1 MANFKSRIWELDALR
16 GVCILCVIVVHFL
29 FDLSFFGGLSL
40 TLPAWYVFLQEYG
53 GAIFVV
59 LSGVC
64 VTLGSKS
71 VRRGLIVF
79 SCGMLITAVTY
90 GMYRLGM
97 SGMDVVVKFGVLH
110 LLGVCMLVYPAFK
123 KLPPAALALL
133 GLAIAITGYA
143 IRGVV
148 VPQRWLHIERLFPPL
163 PAAGLFFDRRSHR
176 QNSLPRKEDASSRRV
191 SENRHCPL
199 FLLVRAAVAVHL
211 PPASADRLRPSRVC
225 PASARII
232 QHKKSFPHRTT
243 NAWCSVRE
251 AFFCFS

>member
-1 MANFKSRIWELDALR
+1 MANSKPRIWELDALR

-40 TLPAWYVFLQEYG
+40 TLPAWYVFIQEYG

-79 SCGMLITAVTY
+79 ACGMLITAVTY

-97 SGMDVVVKFGVLH
+97 SGADVVVKFGVLH

-148 VPQRWLHIERLFPPL
+148 VPQHWLFPL
-163 PAAGLFFDRRSHR
+163 GLTYEGFT
-176 QNSLPRKEDASSRRV
+176 SSDYF
-191 SENRHCPL
+191 PL
-199 FLLVRAAVAVHL
+199 FPQLGYFLIGAAIGKTAYCEKRTLL
-211 PPASADRLRPSRVC
+211 PGSFQKTGI
-225 PASARII
+225 AR
-232 QHKKSFPHRTT
+232 
-243 NAWCSVRE
+243 
-251 AFFCFS
+251 FFCWCGRQSLFIYLLHQPVVYGLLELVLLLRG

>member
-79 SCGMLITAVTY
+79 ACGMLITAVTY

-97 SGMDVVVKFGVLH
+97 SGADVVVKFGVLH

-123 KLPPAALALL
+123 KLPPAMLTVL
-133 GLAIAITGYA
+133 GLVIAITGYA
-143 IRGVV
+143 IRGII
-148 VPQRWLHIERLFPPL
+148 VPQHWLFPL
-163 PAAGLFFDRRSHR
+163 GLTYEGFT
-176 QNSLPRKEDASSRRV
+176 SSDYF
-191 SENRHCPL
+191 PL
-199 FLLVRAAVAVHL
+199 FPQLGYFLIGAAIGKTAYREKRTLL
-211 PPASADRLRPSRVC
+211 PGSFQKTGI
-225 PASARII
+225 AR
-232 QHKKSFPHRTT
+232 
-243 NAWCSVRE
+243 
-251 AFFCFS
+251 FFCWCGRQSLFIYLLHQPIVYGLLEFVLLLRG

>member
-29 FDLSFFGGLSL
+29 FDLSFFGGLDL

-97 SGMDVVVKFGVLH
+97 SGADVVVKFGVLH

-123 KLPPAALALL
+123 KLPPAALTVL
-133 GLAIAITGYA
+133 GLVIAITGYA

-148 VPQRWLHIERLFPPL
+148 VPQRWLFPLGLTYEGFTSSDYFPLFPQLGYFLIGAAIGKTAYREKRTLL
-163 PAAGLFFDRRSHR
+163 PGSF
-176 QNSLPRKEDASSRRV
+176 QKTGI
-191 SENRHCPL
+191 
-199 FLLVRAAVAVHL
+199 
-211 PPASADRLRPSRVC
+211 
-225 PASARII
+225 AR
-232 QHKKSFPHRTT
+232 
-243 NAWCSVRE
+243 
-251 AFFCFS
+251 FFCWCGRQSLFIYLLHQPIVYGLLELVLLLRG

>member
-29 FDLSFFGGLSL
+29 FDLSFFGGLDL

-79 SCGMLITAVTY
+79 ACGMLITAVTY

-97 SGMDVVVKFGVLH
+97 SGADVVVKFGVLH

-123 KLPPAALALL
+123 KLPPAALTVL
-133 GLAIAITGYA
+133 GLVIAITGYA
-143 IRGVV
+143 IRGII
-148 VPQRWLHIERLFPPL
+148 VPQRWLFPLGLTYEGFTSSDYFPLFPQLGYFLIGAAIGKTAYREKRTLL
-163 PAAGLFFDRRSHR
+163 PGSF
-176 QNSLPRKEDASSRRV
+176 QKTGI
-191 SENRHCPL
+191 
-199 FLLVRAAVAVHL
+199 
-211 PPASADRLRPSRVC
+211 
-225 PASARII
+225 AR
-232 QHKKSFPHRTT
+232 
-243 NAWCSVRE
+243 
-251 AFFCFS
+251 FFCWCGRQSLFIYLLHQPIVYGLLELVLLLRG

>member
-29 FDLSFFGGLSL
+29 FDLSFFGGLDL
-40 TLPAWYVFLQEYG
+40 TLPAWYVFIQEYG

-79 SCGMLITAVTY
+79 ACGMLITAVTY

-97 SGMDVVVKFGVLH
+97 SGADVVVKFGVLH

-143 IRGVV
+143 IRGII
-148 VPQRWLHIERLFPPL
+148 VPQRWLFPLGLTYEGFTSSDYFPLFPQLGYFLIGAAIGKTAYREKRTFL
-163 PAAGLFFDRRSHR
+163 PGAF
-176 QNSLPRKEDASSRRV
+176 QQTP
-191 SENRHCPL
+191 
-199 FLLVRAAVAVHL
+199 VA
-211 PPASADRLRPSRVC
+211 R
-225 PASARII
+225 
-232 QHKKSFPHRTT
+232 
-243 NAWCSVRE
+243 
-251 AFFCFS
+251 FFCWCGRQSLFIYLLHQPIVYGLLEFVLLLRG

>member
-29 FDLSFFGGLSL
+29 FDLSFFGGLDL
-40 TLPAWYVFLQEYG
+40 TLPAGYVFLQEYG
-53 GAIFVV
+53 VAILVV

-79 SCGMLITAVTY
+79 ACGMLITAVTY

-97 SGMDVVVKFGVLH
+97 SGADVVVKFGVLH

-143 IRGVV
+143 IRGII
-148 VPQRWLHIERLFPPL
+148 VPQHWLFPL
-163 PAAGLFFDRRSHR
+163 GLTYEGFT
-176 QNSLPRKEDASSRRV
+176 SSDYF
-191 SENRHCPL
+191 PL
-199 FLLVRAAVAVHL
+199 FPQLGYFLIGAAIGKTAYREKKTLLPGAFQKTGI
-211 PPASADRLRPSRVC
+211 
-225 PASARII
+225 AR
-232 QHKKSFPHRTT
+232 
-243 NAWCSVRE
+243 
-251 AFFCFS
+251 FFCWCGRQSLFIYLLHQPIVYGLLELVLLLRG

>member
-1 MANFKSRIWELDALR
+1 MANSKPRIWELDALR

-29 FDLSFFGGLSL
+29 FDLSFFGGLDL
-40 TLPAWYVFLQEYG
+40 TLPAWYVFIQEYG

-79 SCGMLITAVTY
+79 ACGMLITAVTY

-97 SGMDVVVKFGVLH
+97 SGADVVVKFGVLH

-148 VPQRWLHIERLFPPL
+148 VPQHWLFPL
-163 PAAGLFFDRRSHR
+163 GLTYEGFT
-176 QNSLPRKEDASSRRV
+176 SSDYF
-191 SENRHCPL
+191 PL
-199 FLLVRAAVAVHL
+199 FPQLGYFLIGAAIGKTAYREKKTLLPGSFQKTPVA
-211 PPASADRLRPSRVC
+211 R
-225 PASARII
+225 
-232 QHKKSFPHRTT
+232 
-243 NAWCSVRE
+243 
-251 AFFCFS
+251 FFCWCGRQSLFIYLLHQPIVYGLLEFVLLLRG

>member
-79 SCGMLITAVTY
+79 ACGMLITAVTY

-97 SGMDVVVKFGVLH
+97 SGADVVVKFGVLH

-148 VPQRWLHIERLFPPL
+148 VPQHWLFPL
-163 PAAGLFFDRRSHR
+163 GLTYEGFT
-176 QNSLPRKEDASSRRV
+176 SSDYF
-191 SENRHCPL
+191 PL
-199 FLLVRAAVAVHL
+199 FPQLGYFLIGAAIGKTAYREKKTLL
-211 PPASADRLRPSRVC
+211 PGSFQKTGI
-225 PASARII
+225 AR
-232 QHKKSFPHRTT
+232 
-243 NAWCSVRE
+243 
-251 AFFCFS
+251 FFCWCGRQSLFIYLLHQPIVYGLLELVLLLRG

>member
-29 FDLSFFGGLSL
+29 FDLSFFGGLDL
-40 TLPAWYVFLQEYG
+40 TLPAWYVFIQEYG

-79 SCGMLITAVTY
+79 ACGMLITAVTY

-97 SGMDVVVKFGVLH
+97 SGADVVVKFGVLH

-123 KLPPAALALL
+123 KLPPAALTVL
-133 GLAIAITGYA
+133 GLVIAITGYA

-148 VPQRWLHIERLFPPL
+148 VPQHWLFPL
-163 PAAGLFFDRRSHR
+163 GLTYEGFT
-176 QNSLPRKEDASSRRV
+176 SSDYF
-191 SENRHCPL
+191 PL
-199 FLLVRAAVAVHL
+199 FPQLGYFLIGAAIGKTAYREKRTFLPGAFQQTTVA
-211 PPASADRLRPSRVC
+211 R
-225 PASARII
+225 
-232 QHKKSFPHRTT
+232 
-243 NAWCSVRE
+243 
-251 AFFCFS
+251 FFCWCGRQSLFIYLLHQPIVYGLLELVLLLRG

>member
-29 FDLSFFGGLSL
+29 FDLSFFGGLDL

-79 SCGMLITAVTY
+79 ACGMLITAVTY

-97 SGMDVVVKFGVLH
+97 SGADVVVKFGVLH

-123 KLPPAALALL
+123 KLPPAMLTVL
-133 GLAIAITGYA
+133 GLVIAITGYA

-148 VPQRWLHIERLFPPL
+148 VPQHWLFPL
-163 PAAGLFFDRRSHR
+163 GLTYEGFT
-176 QNSLPRKEDASSRRV
+176 SSDYF
-191 SENRHCPL
+191 PL
-199 FLLVRAAVAVHL
+199 FPQLGYFLIGAAIGKTAYREKKTLL
-211 PPASADRLRPSRVC
+211 PGSFQKTGI
-225 PASARII
+225 AR
-232 QHKKSFPHRTT
+232 
-243 NAWCSVRE
+243 
-251 AFFCFS
+251 FFCWCGRQSLFIYLLHQPIVYGLLEFVLLLRG

>member
-1 MANFKSRIWELDALR
+1 MAKSKPRIWELDALR

-29 FDLSFFGGLSL
+29 FDLSFFGGLNL
-40 TLPAWYVFLQEYG
+40 TLPAWYVFIQEYG

-79 SCGMLITAVTY
+79 ACGMLITAVTY

-97 SGMDVVVKFGVLH
+97 SGADVVVKFGVLH

-148 VPQRWLHIERLFPPL
+148 VPQHWLFPL
-163 PAAGLFFDRRSHR
+163 GLTYEGFT
-176 QNSLPRKEDASSRRV
+176 SSDYF
-191 SENRHCPL
+191 PL
-199 FLLVRAAVAVHL
+199 FPQLGYFLIGAAIGKTAYREKKTLL
-211 PPASADRLRPSRVC
+211 PGSFQKTGI
-225 PASARII
+225 AR
-232 QHKKSFPHRTT
+232 
-243 NAWCSVRE
+243 
-251 AFFCFS
+251 FFCWCGRQSLFIYLLHQPIVYGLLELVLLLRG

>member
-29 FDLSFFGGLSL
+29 FDLSFFGGLDL

-79 SCGMLITAVTY
+79 ACGMLITAVTY

-97 SGMDVVVKFGVLH
+97 SGADVVVKFGVLH

-143 IRGVV
+143 IRGII
-148 VPQRWLHIERLFPPL
+148 VPQRWLFPLGLTYEGFTSSDYFPLFPQLGYFLIGAAIGKTAYREKRTLL
-163 PAAGLFFDRRSHR
+163 PGAFQKTGI
-176 QNSLPRKEDASSRRV
+176 
-191 SENRHCPL
+191 
-199 FLLVRAAVAVHL
+199 
-211 PPASADRLRPSRVC
+211 
-225 PASARII
+225 AR
-232 QHKKSFPHRTT
+232 
-243 NAWCSVRE
+243 
-251 AFFCFS
+251 FFCWCGRQSLFIYLLHQPIVYGLLEFVLLLRG

>member
-29 FDLSFFGGLSL
+29 FDLSFFGGLDL

-79 SCGMLITAVTY
+79 ACGMLITAVTY

-97 SGMDVVVKFGVLH
+97 SGADVVVKFGVLH

-143 IRGVV
+143 IRGII
-148 VPQRWLHIERLFPPL
+148 VPQRWLFPLGLTYEGFTSSDYFPLFPQLGYFLIGAAIGKTAYREKKTLL
-163 PAAGLFFDRRSHR
+163 PGSF
-176 QNSLPRKEDASSRRV
+176 QKTGI
-191 SENRHCPL
+191 
-199 FLLVRAAVAVHL
+199 
-211 PPASADRLRPSRVC
+211 
-225 PASARII
+225 AR
-232 QHKKSFPHRTT
+232 
-243 NAWCSVRE
+243 
-251 AFFCFS
+251 FFCWCGRQSLFIYLLHQPIVYGLLEFVLLLRG

>member
-1 MANFKSRIWELDALR
+1 MANSKPRIWELDALR

-29 FDLSFFGGLSL
+29 FDLSFFGGLDL
-40 TLPAWYVFLQEYG
+40 TLPAWYIFIQEYG

-79 SCGMLITAVTY
+79 ACGMLITAVTY

-97 SGMDVVVKFGVLH
+97 SGADVVVKFGVLH

-123 KLPPAALALL
+123 KLPPATLTVL
-133 GLAIAITGYA
+133 GLVIAITGYA

-148 VPQRWLHIERLFPPL
+148 VPQHWLFPL
-163 PAAGLFFDRRSHR
+163 GLTYEGFT
-176 QNSLPRKEDASSRRV
+176 SSDYF
-191 SENRHCPL
+191 PL
-199 FLLVRAAVAVHL
+199 FPQLGYFLIGAAIGKTAYREKRTLL
-211 PPASADRLRPSRVC
+211 PGSFQKTGI
-225 PASARII
+225 AR
-232 QHKKSFPHRTT
+232 
-243 NAWCSVRE
+243 
-251 AFFCFS
+251 FFCWCGRQSLFIYLLHQPIVYGLLELVLLLRG

>member
-1 MANFKSRIWELDALR
+1 MANSKPRIWELDALR

-29 FDLSFFGGLSL
+29 FDLSFFGGLDL
-40 TLPAWYVFLQEYG
+40 TLPAWYVFIQEYG

-79 SCGMLITAVTY
+79 ACGMLITAVTY

-97 SGMDVVVKFGVLH
+97 SGADVVVKFGVLH

-123 KLPPAALALL
+123 KLPPAMLTVL

-143 IRGVV
+143 IRGVSR
-148 VPQRWLHIERLFPPL
+148 PAALALPAGAHLRGLHIERLLPPL
-163 PAAGLFFDRRSHR
+163 PAAGLLFNWRCHR
-176 QNSLPRKEDASSRRV
+176 QNSLPRKEDASSRLV
-191 SENRHCPL
+191 SENRPS
-199 FLLVRAAVAVHL
+199 
-211 PPASADRLRPSRVC
+211 PAFSAGAGGSRC
-225 PASARII
+225 
-232 QHKKSFPHRTT
+232 SFTSCISRSST
-243 NAWCSVRE
+243 
-251 AFFCFS
+251 AFSSLSCFCADNPT

>member
-1 MANFKSRIWELDALR
+1 MANSKPRIWELDALR

-29 FDLSFFGGLSL
+29 FDLSFFGGLDL
-40 TLPAWYVFLQEYG
+40 TLPAWYVFIQEYG

-79 SCGMLITAVTY
+79 ACGMLITAVTY

-97 SGMDVVVKFGVLH
+97 SGADVVVKFGVLH

-148 VPQRWLHIERLFPPL
+148 VPQHWLFPL
-163 PAAGLFFDRRSHR
+163 GLTYEGFT
-176 QNSLPRKEDASSRRV
+176 SSDYF
-191 SENRHCPL
+191 PL
-199 FLLVRAAVAVHL
+199 FPQLGYFLIGAAIGKTAYREKRTLLPGSFQQTPVA
-211 PPASADRLRPSRVC
+211 R
-225 PASARII
+225 
-232 QHKKSFPHRTT
+232 
-243 NAWCSVRE
+243 
-251 AFFCFS
+251 FFCWCGRQSLFIYLLHQPIVYGLLELVLLLRG

>member
-148 VPQRWLHIERLFPPL
+148 VPQRWLFPLGLTYEGFTSSDYFPLFPQLGYFLIGAARRRFFPARFRKPAL
-163 PAAGLFFDRRSHR
+163 PAFSAGAGGSRCSFTSCISRSSTAFS
-176 QNSLPRKEDASSRRV
+176 SLS
-191 SENRHCPL
+191 C
-199 FLLVRAAVAVHL
+199 FC
-211 PPASADRLRPSRVC
+211 ADNP
-225 PASARII
+225 
-232 QHKKSFPHRTT
+232 T
-243 NAWCSVRE
+243 
-251 AFFCFS
+251 

>member
-29 FDLSFFGGLSL
+29 FDLSFFGGLDL
-40 TLPAWYVFLQEYG
+40 TLPAWYVFIQEYG

-97 SGMDVVVKFGVLH
+97 SGADVVVKFGVLH

-123 KLPPAALALL
+123 KLPPATLTVL
-133 GLAIAITGYA
+133 GLVIAITGYA
-143 IRGVV
+143 IRGII
-148 VPQRWLHIERLFPPL
+148 VPQHWLFPL
-163 PAAGLFFDRRSHR
+163 GLTYEGFT
-176 QNSLPRKEDASSRRV
+176 SSDYF
-191 SENRHCPL
+191 PL
-199 FLLVRAAVAVHL
+199 FPQLGYFLIGAAIGKTAYREKRTLL
-211 PPASADRLRPSRVC
+211 PGSFQKTPI
-225 PASARII
+225 AR
-232 QHKKSFPHRTT
+232 
-243 NAWCSVRE
+243 
-251 AFFCFS
+251 FFCWCGRQSLFIYLLHQPIVYGLLEFVLLLRG

>member
-1 MANFKSRIWELDALR
+1 MANSKPRIWELDALR

-29 FDLSFFGGLSL
+29 FDLSFFGGLDL

-79 SCGMLITAVTY
+79 ACGMLITAVTY

-97 SGMDVVVKFGVLH
+97 SGADVVVKFGVLH

-123 KLPPAALALL
+123 KLPPAMLTVL
-133 GLAIAITGYA
+133 GLVIAITGYA
-143 IRGVV
+143 IRGII
-148 VPQRWLHIERLFPPL
+148 VPQHWLFPL
-163 PAAGLFFDRRSHR
+163 GLTYEGFT
-176 QNSLPRKEDASSRRV
+176 SSDYF
-191 SENRHCPL
+191 PL
-199 FLLVRAAVAVHL
+199 FPQLGYFLIGAAIGKTAYRKKRTLLPGAFQQTPVA
-211 PPASADRLRPSRVC
+211 R
-225 PASARII
+225 
-232 QHKKSFPHRTT
+232 
-243 NAWCSVRE
+243 
-251 AFFCFS
+251 FFCWCGRQSLFIYLLHQPIVYGLLEFVLLLRG

>member
-1 MANFKSRIWELDALR
+1 MANSKPRIWELDALR

-29 FDLSFFGGLSL
+29 FDLSFFGGLDL

-79 SCGMLITAVTY
+79 ACGMLITAVTY

-97 SGMDVVVKFGVLH
+97 SGADVVVKFGVLH

-123 KLPPAALALL
+123 KLPPAALTVL
-133 GLAIAITGYA
+133 GLVIAITGYA

-148 VPQRWLHIERLFPPL
+148 VPQRWLFPLGLTYEGFTSSDYFPLFPQLGYFLIGAAIGKTAYREKKTLL
-163 PAAGLFFDRRSHR
+163 PGSF
-176 QNSLPRKEDASSRRV
+176 QKTP
-191 SENRHCPL
+191 
-199 FLLVRAAVAVHL
+199 VA
-211 PPASADRLRPSRVC
+211 R
-225 PASARII
+225 
-232 QHKKSFPHRTT
+232 
-243 NAWCSVRE
+243 
-251 AFFCFS
+251 FFCWCGRQSLFIYLLHQPIVYGLLEFVLLLRG

>member
-1 MANFKSRIWELDALR
+1 MANSKPRIWELDALR

-29 FDLSFFGGLSL
+29 FDLSFFGGLDL

-79 SCGMLITAVTY
+79 ACGMLITAVTY

-97 SGMDVVVKFGVLH
+97 SGADVVVKFGVLH

-123 KLPPAALALL
+123 KLPPAMLTVL
-133 GLAIAITGYA
+133 GLVIAITGYA

-148 VPQRWLHIERLFPPL
+148 VPQHWLFPL
-163 PAAGLFFDRRSHR
+163 GLTYEGFT
-176 QNSLPRKEDASSRRV
+176 SSDYF
-191 SENRHCPL
+191 PL
-199 FLLVRAAVAVHL
+199 FPQLGYFLIGAAIGKTAYREKRTLLPGAFQQTPVA
-211 PPASADRLRPSRVC
+211 R
-225 PASARII
+225 
-232 QHKKSFPHRTT
+232 
-243 NAWCSVRE
+243 
-251 AFFCFS
+251 FFCWCGRQSLFIYLLHQPIVYGLLELVLLLRG

>member
-1 MANFKSRIWELDALR
+1 MANSKPRIWELDALR
-16 GVCILCVIVVHFL
+16 GVCILCVLVVHFL
-29 FDLSFFGGLSL
+29 FDLSFFGGLDL

-79 SCGMLITAVTY
+79 ACGMLITAVTY

-97 SGMDVVVKFGVLH
+97 SGADVVVKFGVLH

-123 KLPPAALALL
+123 KLPPAMLTVL
-133 GLAIAITGYA
+133 GLVIAITGYA

-148 VPQRWLHIERLFPPL
+148 VPQHWLFPL
-163 PAAGLFFDRRSHR
+163 GLTYEGFT
-176 QNSLPRKEDASSRRV
+176 SSDYF
-191 SENRHCPL
+191 PL
-199 FLLVRAAVAVHL
+199 FPQLGYFLIGAAIGKTAYREKRTLLPGAFQQTPVA
-211 PPASADRLRPSRVC
+211 R
-225 PASARII
+225 
-232 QHKKSFPHRTT
+232 
-243 NAWCSVRE
+243 
-251 AFFCFS
+251 FFCWCGRQSLFIYLLHQPIVYGLLELVLLLRG

>member
-29 FDLSFFGGLSL
+29 FDLSFFGGLDL

-97 SGMDVVVKFGVLH
+97 SGADVVVKFGVLH

-123 KLPPAALALL
+123 KLPPAMLTVL
-133 GLAIAITGYA
+133 GLVIAITGYA

-148 VPQRWLHIERLFPPL
+148 VPQHWLFPL
-163 PAAGLFFDRRSHR
+163 GLTYEGFT
-176 QNSLPRKEDASSRRV
+176 SSDYF
-191 SENRHCPL
+191 PL
-199 FLLVRAAVAVHL
+199 FPQLGYFLIGAAIGKTAYREKKTLLPGSFQKTPVA
-211 PPASADRLRPSRVC
+211 R
-225 PASARII
+225 
-232 QHKKSFPHRTT
+232 
-243 NAWCSVRE
+243 
-251 AFFCFS
+251 FFCWCGRQSLFIYLLHQPIVYGLLELVLLLRG

>member
-1 MANFKSRIWELDALR
+1 MANSKPRIWELDALR

-29 FDLSFFGGLSL
+29 FDLSFFGGLDL

-79 SCGMLITAVTY
+79 ACGMLITAVTY

-97 SGMDVVVKFGVLH
+97 SGADVVVKFGVLH

-143 IRGVV
+143 IRGII
-148 VPQRWLHIERLFPPL
+148 VPQRWLFPLGLTYEGFTSSDYFPLFPQLGYFLIGAAIGKTAYREKKTLL
-163 PAAGLFFDRRSHR
+163 PGSF
-176 QNSLPRKEDASSRRV
+176 QKTP
-191 SENRHCPL
+191 
-199 FLLVRAAVAVHL
+199 VA
-211 PPASADRLRPSRVC
+211 R
-225 PASARII
+225 
-232 QHKKSFPHRTT
+232 
-243 NAWCSVRE
+243 
-251 AFFCFS
+251 FFCWCGRQSLFIYLLHQPIVYGLLEFVLLLRG

>member
-1 MANFKSRIWELDALR
+1 MANSKPRIWELDALR

-29 FDLSFFGGLSL
+29 FDLSFFGGLNL
-40 TLPAWYVFLQEYG
+40 TLPAWYVFIQEYG

-79 SCGMLITAVTY
+79 ACGMLITAVTY

-97 SGMDVVVKFGVLH
+97 SGADVVVKFGVLH

-148 VPQRWLHIERLFPPL
+148 VPQHWLFPL
-163 PAAGLFFDRRSHR
+163 GLTYEGFT
-176 QNSLPRKEDASSRRV
+176 SSDYF
-191 SENRHCPL
+191 PL
-199 FLLVRAAVAVHL
+199 FPQLGYFLIGAAIGKTAYREKRTLL
-211 PPASADRLRPSRVC
+211 PGSFQKTGI
-225 PASARII
+225 AR
-232 QHKKSFPHRTT
+232 
-243 NAWCSVRE
+243 
-251 AFFCFS
+251 FFCWCGRQSLFIYLLHQPIVYGLLELVLLLRG

>member
-29 FDLSFFGGLSL
+29 FDLSFFGGLDL

-79 SCGMLITAVTY
+79 ACGMLITAVTY
-90 GMYRLGM
+90 GMYRLGI

-123 KLPPAALALL
+123 KLPPAMLTVL
-133 GLAIAITGYA
+133 GLVIAITGYA
-143 IRGVV
+143 IRGII
-148 VPQRWLHIERLFPPL
+148 VPQHWLFPL
-163 PAAGLFFDRRSHR
+163 GLTYEGFT
-176 QNSLPRKEDASSRRV
+176 SSDYF
-191 SENRHCPL
+191 PL
-199 FLLVRAAVAVHL
+199 FPQLGYFLIGAAIGKTAYREKKTLLPGSFQKTPVA
-211 PPASADRLRPSRVC
+211 R
-225 PASARII
+225 
-232 QHKKSFPHRTT
+232 
-243 NAWCSVRE
+243 
-251 AFFCFS
+251 FFCWCGRQSLFIYLLHQPIVYGLLELVLLLRG

>member
-1 MANFKSRIWELDALR
+1 MANSKPRIWELDALR
-16 GVCILCVIVVHFL
+16 GVCILCVLVVHFL
-29 FDLSFFGGLSL
+29 FDLSFFGGLDL

-79 SCGMLITAVTY
+79 ACGMLITAVTY

-97 SGMDVVVKFGVLH
+97 SGADVVVKFGVLH

-143 IRGVV
+143 IRSVI
-148 VPQRWLHIERLFPPL
+148 VPQRWLFPLGLTYEGFTSSDYFPLFPQLGYFLIGAAIGKTAYREKRTLL
-163 PAAGLFFDRRSHR
+163 PGSF
-176 QNSLPRKEDASSRRV
+176 QKTGI
-191 SENRHCPL
+191 
-199 FLLVRAAVAVHL
+199 
-211 PPASADRLRPSRVC
+211 
-225 PASARII
+225 AR
-232 QHKKSFPHRTT
+232 
-243 NAWCSVRE
+243 
-251 AFFCFS
+251 FFCWCGRQSLFIYLLHQPIVYGLLEFVLLLRG

>member
-29 FDLSFFGGLSL
+29 FDLSFFGGLDL

-79 SCGMLITAVTY
+79 ACGMLITAVTY

-97 SGMDVVVKFGVLH
+97 SGADVVVKFGVLH

-123 KLPPAALALL
+123 KLPPAALAVL
-133 GLAIAITGYA
+133 GLLIAVTGYA
-143 IRGVV
+143 IRGII
-148 VPQRWLHIERLFPPL
+148 VPQRWLFPLGLTYEGFTSSDYFPLFPQLGYFLIGAAIGKTAYREKKTLL
-163 PAAGLFFDRRSHR
+163 PGSF
-176 QNSLPRKEDASSRRV
+176 QKTP
-191 SENRHCPL
+191 
-199 FLLVRAAVAVHL
+199 VA
-211 PPASADRLRPSRVC
+211 R
-225 PASARII
+225 
-232 QHKKSFPHRTT
+232 
-243 NAWCSVRE
+243 
-251 AFFCFS
+251 FFCWCGRQSLFIYLLHQPIVYGLLELVLLLRG

>member
-1 MANFKSRIWELDALR
+1 MANSKPRIWELEALR

-29 FDLSFFGGLSL
+29 FDLSFFGGLNL
-40 TLPAWYVFLQEYG
+40 TLPAWYVFIQEYG

-79 SCGMLITAVTY
+79 ACGMLITAVTY

-97 SGMDVVVKFGVLH
+97 SGADVVVKFGVLH

-148 VPQRWLHIERLFPPL
+148 VPQHWLFPL
-163 PAAGLFFDRRSHR
+163 GLTYEGFT
-176 QNSLPRKEDASSRRV
+176 SSDYF
-191 SENRHCPL
+191 PL
-199 FLLVRAAVAVHL
+199 FPQLGYFLIGAAIGKTAYREKKTLL
-211 PPASADRLRPSRVC
+211 PGSFQKTGI
-225 PASARII
+225 AR
-232 QHKKSFPHRTT
+232 
-243 NAWCSVRE
+243 
-251 AFFCFS
+251 FFCWCGRQSLFIYLLHQPIVYGLLELVLLLRG

>member
-1 MANFKSRIWELDALR
+1 MANSKPRIWELDALR

-29 FDLSFFGGLSL
+29 FDLSFFGGLDL
-40 TLPAWYVFLQEYG
+40 TLPAWYIFIQEYG

-79 SCGMLITAVTY
+79 ACGMLITAVTY

-97 SGMDVVVKFGVLH
+97 SGADVVVKFGVLH

-148 VPQRWLHIERLFPPL
+148 VPQHWLFPL
-163 PAAGLFFDRRSHR
+163 GLTYEGFT
-176 QNSLPRKEDASSRRV
+176 SSDYF
-191 SENRHCPL
+191 PL
-199 FLLVRAAVAVHL
+199 FPQLGYFLIGAAIGKTAYREKKTLLPGSFQKTPVA
-211 PPASADRLRPSRVC
+211 R
-225 PASARII
+225 
-232 QHKKSFPHRTT
+232 
-243 NAWCSVRE
+243 
-251 AFFCFS
+251 FFCWCGRQSLFIYLLHQPIVYGLLEFVLLLRG

>member
-1 MANFKSRIWELDALR
+1 MANSKPRIWELDALR
-16 GVCILCVIVVHFL
+16 GVCILCVIVVAFL
-29 FDLSFFGGLSL
+29 FDLSFFGGLNL
-40 TLPAWYVFLQEYG
+40 TLPAWYVFIQEYG

-79 SCGMLITAVTY
+79 ACGMLITAVTY

-97 SGMDVVVKFGVLH
+97 SGADVVVKFGVLH

-148 VPQRWLHIERLFPPL
+148 VPQHWLFPL
-163 PAAGLFFDRRSHR
+163 GLTYEGFT
-176 QNSLPRKEDASSRRV
+176 SSDYF
-191 SENRHCPL
+191 PL
-199 FLLVRAAVAVHL
+199 FPQLGYFLIGAAIGKTAYREKKTLL
-211 PPASADRLRPSRVC
+211 PGSFQKTGI
-225 PASARII
+225 AR
-232 QHKKSFPHRTT
+232 
-243 NAWCSVRE
+243 
-251 AFFCFS
+251 FFCWCGRQSLFIYLLHQPIVYGLLELVLLLRG